1 MPKRGKRSNWTLT
14 RRRPVTVVA
23 AASAVA
29 RRIRRNPVT
38 VGAPANAAVLAKKA
52 VENPQRTSDL

>member
-1 MPKRGKRSNWTLT
+1 MPKRVKRSKWTLT
-14 RRRPVTVVA
+14 RKRPVTVVA

-29 RRIRRNPVT
+29 RRRRNRVT
-38 VGAPANAAVLAKKA
+38 AGAPANVAVLAKEA